1 MKNYFKILKLPAN
14 ADTAQIQRAIKQAAQ
29 TQSID
34 LALLQEM
41 VSVFRDA
48 EKRAAY
54 LRALRAAEPDFFQS
68 HQARPHNPSQS
79 PTPHNNARS
88 NSNQARSAKKTEP
101 QSISEKSFLPHF
113 LHFQEDTQ
121 RLILWTCFGF
131 MGLGL
136 ALPWVSYSPPDLP
149 NASASYFAFKYPWMW
164 VLAVGLIF
172 NIYQSLRYDWH
183 DKFTTAILMIQ
194 SLPIVLILWLFRQ
207 KITGEAIYYGMG
219 SYLLLVAAIGLI
231 FTGIIWKKEE

>member
-48 EKRAAY
+48 EKRVAY

-68 HQARPHNPSQS
+68 NQARPNNPS
-79 PTPHNNARS
+79 PTPPNNARS
-88 NSNQARSAKKTEP
+88 NPNKPRSVAKPEP
-101 QSISEKSFLPHF
+101 ESTSEKSFLPHF

-164 VLAVGLIF
+164 VLAVGLLF